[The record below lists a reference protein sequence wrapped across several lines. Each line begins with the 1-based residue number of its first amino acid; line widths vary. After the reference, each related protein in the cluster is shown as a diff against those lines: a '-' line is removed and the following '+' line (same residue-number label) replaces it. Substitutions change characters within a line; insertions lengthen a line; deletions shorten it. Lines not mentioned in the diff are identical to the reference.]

1 MFLNS
6 VVFGI
11 DGNRFRLAELG
22 GGRATQ
28 KIVPTKTRGGNRK
41 QKIPGNLGFSQLRPD
56 FEQLYRHCRAKQVYS
71 DDIFVFPTL
80 K

>member
-11 DGNRFRLAELG
+11 DGNRFRLADLG

-28 KIVPTKTRGGNRK
+28 KIVPTKTRGGNRE
-41 QKIPGNLGFSQLRPD
+41 QKILGNLRFPQLRPD
-56 FEQLYRHCRAKQVYS
+56 FEQLYRHCKAKLVHS
-71 DDIFVFPTL
+71 DDVFVFPTL